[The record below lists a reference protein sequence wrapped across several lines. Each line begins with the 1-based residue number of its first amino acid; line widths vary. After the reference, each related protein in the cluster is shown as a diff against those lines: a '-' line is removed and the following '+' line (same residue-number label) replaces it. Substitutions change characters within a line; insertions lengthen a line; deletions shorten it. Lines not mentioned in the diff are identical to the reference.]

1 MTTKTTKTTKT
12 MAMKLPRE
20 VLVPNKA
27 IRKIVRS
34 QAKIVEDQRTID
46 SGDQS
51 WMDGQ
56 QDTLLDELHGMIA
69 LPHATGEVLSIVS
82 IVGQAASPIM
92 PILAVASTVSAVAS
106 GSIAAASVP
115 AAERGLSLGFARG
128 SPVEFAVS
136 AGRSSASVGRPPVPV
151 PAEAPCI
158 SPGAKQ
164 PRRGAGGRRGLA
176 CALPGA
182 LTFSPTPAEN
192 VGEHGSQE

>member
-1 MTTKTTKTTKT
+1 MRILRRRRQT
-12 MAMKLPRE
+12 MATKLPRE
-20 VLVPNKA
+20 VLVPNSA

-56 QDTLLDELHGMIA
+56 QDTLLDELQGMIA

-82 IVGQAASPIM
+82 IVGQADASPI
-92 PILAVASTVSAVAS
+92 IAVASTVSAVAS
-106 GSIAAASVP
+106 GSMAAASVP

-128 SPVEFAVS
+128 SPVNFAVS
-136 AGRSSASVGRPPVPV
+136 AGRSSASVGRPPVP
-151 PAEAPCI
+151 AEAPCI
-158 SPGAKQ
+158 SLGAEQ

-176 CALPGA
+176 CAL
-182 LTFSPTPAEN
+182 LELFRFSDTR
-192 VGEHGSQE
+192 

>member
-1 MTTKTTKTTKT
+1 MTTKTTKT
-12 MAMKLPRE
+12 MAMKLPKE

-34 QAKIVEDQRTID
+34 QAKVVVDQRTID

-56 QDTLLDELHGMIA
+56 QDTLLDELQGMIA

-92 PILAVASTVSAVAS
+92 PLAVASTVSAVAS

-128 SPVEFAVS
+128 SPVKFAVS
-136 AGRSSASVGRPPVPV
+136 AGRSSASASVGRPPVPV
-151 PAEAPCI
+151 HVEAPCI

-182 LTFSPTPAEN
+182 LAFSPTPAEN